1 MLPVALKGRSDTLDG
16 VRYWWLADDAMISM
30 RYGRNLAEGL
40 GLVWNAGERV
50 EGYTNLLWTL
60 FMALVH
66 LTPLPDSKTSLVVL
80 LANVVIAAATVP
92 LIGWL
97 VRLLG
102 GGAWATGAALAAYV
116 LGADTS
122 YFATSGMET
131 SLLGFLVVLCVCRVL
146 EESRSGTPRAA
157 TYLAIGAL
165 GLVRA
170 DAVIL
175 SGLVCGASLVLNR
188 DRKQVAYYCLLA
200 LAPVIASETFRIL
213 YYGEPLPNTAYLKAT
228 NWDGR
233 YAAGLRYVSGFART
247 YALPCILA
255 AVGVG
260 LSGSRVRL
268 VLGSVLLFY
277 AAYVVY
283 VGGDMFPSYR
293 FVAVQDLPTPKVH
306 RLAIGALCLLS
317 VPIIVWTYP
326 SLLSPSPPESG
337 DVQIGLYLK
346 ENTPPD
352 ALVAD
357 TAAGSVFYFSR
368 RPGVDLLGKTEPYIA
383 RQAPAFDGMVPGHNK
398 FDYSYSL
405 DERRPEYVV
414 SVFLLPVSEEDM
426 LAVSTG
432 DAAHVGQLYF
442 HPSFQEHCL
451 PNPLNTGT
459 WRTIFRCD
467 WPPGSG

>member
-1 MLPVALKGRSDTLDG
+1 
-16 VRYWWLADDAMISM
+16 
-30 RYGRNLAEGL
+30 
-40 GLVWNAGERV
+40 
-50 EGYTNLLWTL
+50 
-60 FMALVH
+60 MALVH
-66 LTPLPDSKTSLVVL
+66 LTPLPDSKASLVVL
-80 LANVVIAAATVP
+80 LANVGIAAATVP
-92 LIGWL
+92 LIARL

-102 GGAWATGAALAAYV
+102 GGAWATGATLAAYV

-122 YFATSGMET
+122 FFATSGLET
-131 SLLGFLVVLCVCRVL
+131 SLLGFLIVLCVCRIL
-146 EESRSGTPRAA
+146 EESRSGRPRAS
-157 TYLAIGAL
+157 TYLLIGAL

-175 SGLVCGASLVLNR
+175 SGLVCGASLVLNQ
-188 DRKQVAYYCLLA
+188 DRKKVAYYCLLA
-200 LAPVIASETFRIL
+200 LAPAIASETFRIL

-233 YAAGLRYVSGFART
+233 YAAGFRYVSGFLRT
-247 YALPCILA
+247 YALPCVLA
-255 AVGVG
+255 AVGLVG
-260 LSGSRVRL
+260 SPSSRVRL
-268 VLGSVLLFY
+268 VLGGVLIFY
-277 AAYVVY
+277 AAYVIY

-293 FVAVQDLPTPKVH
+293 FFVPVIPVLSALAFVGVQDLSTPALH

-317 VPIIVWTYP
+317 VPLIVWSYP
-326 SLLSPSPPESG
+326 SSLSPSPPESG

-346 ENTPPD
+346 ENTPPE

-368 RPGVDLLGKTEPYIA
+368 RTGVDLLGKTDPYIA
-383 RQAPAFDGMVPGHNK
+383 RQPASDGMVPGHNK

-405 DERRPEYVV
+405 DERQPEYVV
-414 SVFLLPVSEEDM
+414 SGFLLPVAEEDM

-432 DAAHVGQLYF
+432 DAAYVGQLYF

-451 PNPLNTGT
+451 PNPLNTDT

-467 WPPGSG
+467 WSPGSG